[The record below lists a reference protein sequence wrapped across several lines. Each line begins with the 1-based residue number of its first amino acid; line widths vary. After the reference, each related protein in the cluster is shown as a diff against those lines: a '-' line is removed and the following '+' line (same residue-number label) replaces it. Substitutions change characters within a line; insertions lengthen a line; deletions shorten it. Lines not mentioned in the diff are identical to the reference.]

1 MITPKHSYASSNILP
16 NTNLVKFLIGVSVA
30 ILCATSVAE
39 EISAVET
46 IDSNYVLGKQLYRA
60 RCVSC
65 HAGAMPKAP
74 QMAALKLYQ
83 PERIIQ
89 SLTSGVMSTTGLSLS
104 ASEMQQVAYY
114 VTGKMASDKTADLSD
129 AFCLADVPAKT
140 SSPASAQWAGWGGEL
155 NSQRFQ
161 ANETRLNKQT
171 VKDLELKWAFAFPDA
186 SRVRSQPTVTDSM
199 TYIGSQD
206 GTVYALD
213 TDTGCIRW
221 TFQAENEVRGAIK
234 LQGDAGNQ
242 AAGEARLLFG
252 DYKANAYALNAKTGA
267 LLWKTKVHS
276 HPLASVT

>member
-1 MITPKHSYASSNILP
+1 MITPKHSYAASNILP
-16 NTNLVKFLIGVSVA
+16 NTNLGKFLIGVSVA

-39 EISAVET
+39 ENSAIEA
-46 IDSNYVLGKQLYRA
+46 IDADYVLGKQLYQA

-65 HAGAMPKAP
+65 HAGAMLKAP
-74 QMAALKLYQ
+74 KMEVLKLH
-83 PERIIQ
+83 PPGHIIQ

-114 VTGKMASDKTADLSD
+114 ITGKMASDKTADLSD

-155 NSQRFQ
+155 DSQRFQ

-186 SRVRSQPTVTDSM
+186 SRVRSQPTVTESM

-234 LQGDAGNQ
+234 LQGDQ

-252 DYKANAYALNAKTGA
+252 DYKANAYALNARTGA

-276 HPLASVT
+276 HPLASVTG